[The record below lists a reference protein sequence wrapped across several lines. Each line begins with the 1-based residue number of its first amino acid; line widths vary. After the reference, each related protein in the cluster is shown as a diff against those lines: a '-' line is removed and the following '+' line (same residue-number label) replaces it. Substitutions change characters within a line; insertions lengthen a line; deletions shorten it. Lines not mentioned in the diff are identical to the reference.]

1 MSDLVPGASYN
12 HAQEQLTERE
22 IEILKWIA
30 AGKSADDIALIL
42 SMKKRTVHFHVAN
55 AVQKMGVSN
64 KTAAVVQ
71 AALSGMF

>member
-1 MSDLVPGASYN
+1 MNNLVLGAC
-12 HAQEQLTERE
+12 HDRALVQLTERE
-22 IEILKWIA
+22 IEILKWTA
-30 AGKSADDIALIL
+30 VGKTADDIALIL

-55 AVQKMGVSN
+55 AVQKMGVCN

>member
-1 MSDLVPGASYN
+1 MNDLVPGASQH

-22 IEILKWIA
+22 IEILKWTA
-30 AGKSADDIALIL
+30 VGKTADDIALIL

-55 AVQKMGVSN
+55 AVQKMGVCN